1 MIKTKTKQEIETLRQ
16 GGRILAG
23 ILDKIC
29 QEVKPGTSTAY
40 LEKIALEEIS
50 RSGGRPAF
58 KDYDM
63 GGGIKFPSAL
73 CVSINE
79 EVVHGASLPDRV
91 LKSGDIVDLDIGME
105 WPVQK
110 KEEAEKKNLAFNP
123 YSEQGGFY
131 TDTCRTLPVG
141 KVSSEARKLIDV
153 TREALN
159 LGISK
164 ALPGNTLNDIGI
176 AIEDYVRKYNFG
188 IVRDMVGHGLG
199 YMAHEEPNVFH
210 YRIGQ
215 NSPQNLVLKPG
226 MVIAIEPMINLGR
239 PGVKVASNGYTILSA
254 DSSWSAH
261 FEHSI
266 AILEEG
272 NLILTKL

>member
-1 MIKTKTKQEIETLRQ
+1 MIKTKTKQEIEMLRQ

-40 LEKIALEEIS
+40 LEKLSLEYIS
-50 RSGGRPAF
+50 QAGGRPSF
-58 KDYDM
+58 KGYNM

-141 KVSSEARKLIDV
+141 KVSSEVRKLIEV
-153 TREALN
+153 TKEALN

-164 ALPGNTLNDIGI
+164 ALPGNTLNDIGV

-239 PGVKVASNGYTILSA
+239 PGIKVASNGYTILSA
-254 DSSWSAH
+254 DNSWSAH

-272 NLILTKL
+272 NLILTKV